1 MGGQDQ
7 FNENFSR
14 WYDRW
19 TERLEERKRRAAR
32 PKLEPPVPFALL
44 ATIGW
49 MRGVVSFPDLEEYR
63 CPEL

>member
-14 WYDRW
+14 WYEREDRRFR
-19 TERLEERKRRAAR
+19 ERERRAAR
-32 PKLEPPVPFALL
+32 PKAEPPVPFALL
-44 ATIGW
+44 ATVGW
-49 MRGVVSFPDLEEYR
+49 MRGVVSFPDLGEYR